1 MGQQLSMVLGKLSKV
16 YRTGIK
22 NWIVG
27 VLQPVI
33 DNLQKA
39 RLRQQGRDQ
48 VVLPRRGAALPQG
61 CRASDLKAANEMQS
75 APPPHST
82 IRGGR

>member
-1 MGQQLSMVLGKLSKV
+1 MVLGKLWKV

-39 RLRQQGRDQ
+39 R
-48 VVLPRRGAALPQG
+48 
-61 CRASDLKAANEMQS
+61 
-75 APPPHST
+75 
-82 IRGGR
+82 